1 MSSRVKK
8 TKSKPAAST
17 LRANHLLAAIL
28 SADDLLTMRPCSTC
42 AARGLDSCEVSK
54 TDSSRCA
61 ECVRAKRPNCDV
73 LGVSPAQLRTLASQH
88 QKLEDE
94 LMAAEERVLRLRKQ
108 KKMWFEK
115 MMRAIS
121 RGIDTVEE
129 LERVEREEAE
139 AAAASEASTNPSTT
153 SDTPPR
159 LSPSFM
165 PLWDD
170 VYPGVPLEPS
180 LLAEFGLLAGSPSSV
195 ADLGSF
201 GGIPPLSQGNG
212 GS

>member
-1 MSSRVKK
+1 MSSRVRKP
-8 TKSKPAAST
+8 KSKPAAST
-17 LRANHLLAAIL
+17 LRSNHLLAAIL
-28 SADDLLTMRPCSTC
+28 SADDLLIMRPCSSC
-42 AARGLDSCEVSK
+42 ESKSLDSCEVSK

-73 LGVSPAQLRTLASQH
+73 LGVSPAQLRTIASQH

-129 LERVEREEAE
+129 LERVEAEEARKLSEAE
-139 AAAASEASTNPSTT
+139 ASSAPPPASS
-153 SDTPPR
+153 TPP
-159 LSPSFM
+159 LLDADFA

-170 VYPGVPLEPS
+170 VYPGVPLQPS
-180 LLAEFGLLAGSPSSV
+180 LMADFGLVSFLADRGSSGGTPSVSR
-195 ADLGSF
+195 GS
-201 GGIPPLSQGNG
+201 G